1 MDAEHADA
9 VTVRLTSEVLGEL
22 RDRGLGHRI
31 RGHQWPPEHP
41 GVAADVHDAATA
53 PMHHLGEDE
62 LRAQQRAAEVHLHG
76 APPSVGFDLPR
87 RPDGVHDAGVVDQQV
102 HGAKLV
108 AELRDRLGHG
118 PVVADVGGGRR
129 RDATGRFDQCAR
141 SCEPTTT
148 NRGGAH

>member
-1 MDAEHADA
+1 MSFATAALDTEYAD
-9 VTVRLTSEVLGEL
+9 TS
-22 RDRGLGHRI
+22 GHRNTPAWLLMFTM
-31 RGHQWPPEHP
+31 RP
-41 GVAADVHDAATA
+41 GRRCNISGRTSCVHSNVPRRFTS
-53 PMHHLGEDE
+53 MVRHHRSG
-62 LRAQQRAAEVHLHG
+62 
-76 APPSVGFDLPR
+76 SLPR
-87 RPDGVHDAGVVDQQV
+87 RPDGAHDAGVVDQQV

-141 SCEPTTT
+141 NCEPTTT